1 MHYSREILHIDDDP
15 QFTRLVSGLLGDRGF
30 TVAPLNDPSVAIDEL
45 VRSQRR
51 IVLLDIDMRA
61 VDGLTLL
68 RDIKNFDSG
77 IQVIMLTGMV
87 SLSTVLQSERWG
99 AEACFFKP
107 LESIEPLVEALDA
120 VYRKFDRWWAAL
132 DAMASHR
139 APVVPRFHTPSEV
152 PLIISL

>member
-15 QFTRLVSGLLGDRGF
+15 QFTRLVSGLLGDCGF
-30 TVAPLNDPSVAIDEL
+30 TVVALNDPSLAIDEL

-77 IQVIMLTGMV
+77 IQVIMLTGIV

-107 LESIEPLVEALDA
+107 LESIEPLVEALAA

-152 PLIISL
+152 PLISAL